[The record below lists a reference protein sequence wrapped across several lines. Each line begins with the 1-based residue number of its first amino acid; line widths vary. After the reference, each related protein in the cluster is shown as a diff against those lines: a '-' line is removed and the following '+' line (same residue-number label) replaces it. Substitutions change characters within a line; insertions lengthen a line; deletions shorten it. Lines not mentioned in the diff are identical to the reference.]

1 MKRRVAIIGAGF
13 SGIGLAIRLKQA
25 GFHDF
30 TIFEKADAV
39 GGTWR
44 DNTYPGAACDS
55 PSFLYCFSFEPKTD
69 WTLKWSEQPE
79 ILAYM
84 EQCVAKHGLAPHL
97 RLGSEVTRARFDA
110 PTGTWSLETSDGRQ
124 EAFDVLV
131 SGVGQL
137 NRPATPEL
145 PGFARFAGA
154 SFHSA
159 RWDHGVALE
168 GKRVG
173 VIGNAASAVQFV
185 PRIAEEVAHLS
196 VFQRSANWM
205 MPKRDHAYSEA
216 WKQRFARH
224 PWLAR
229 LYRWWIYLTFEAT
242 FPVFRGNRFLGER
255 TREVALR
262 ELGKAVPDPLLR
274 ARLTPDY
281 PIGGKRVLISDDYY
295 PALQRDD
302 VTLVTSG
309 IEEVTEDG
317 IVTAAGEH
325 HPLDVLIFA
334 TGFETTGFLVPMKI
348 EGLEGRNLERRWA
361 DGAEAYLGLTVPGF
375 PNFFMMYGPNTNLG
389 HNSIVFM
396 IECQV
401 RYILSALA
409 GIERRDL
416 KYLELRQEPMEA
428 FNRDIQERLARTVWA
443 APDRS
448 WYKNAAGRI
457 TNNWSSSTLR
467 YWWRTRRADLAS
479 YLQVSR

>member
-1 MKRRVAIIGAGF
+1 
-13 SGIGLAIRLKQA
+13 
-25 GFHDF
+25 
-30 TIFEKADAV
+30 
-39 GGTWR
+39 
-44 DNTYPGAACDS
+44 
-55 PSFLYCFSFEPKTD
+55 
-69 WTLKWSEQPE
+69 
-79 ILAYM
+79 
-84 EQCVAKHGLAPHL
+84 
-97 RLGSEVTRARFDA
+97 
-110 PTGTWSLETSDGRQ
+110 
-124 EAFDVLV
+124 
-131 SGVGQL
+131 
-137 NRPATPEL
+137 
-145 PGFARFAGA
+145 
-154 SFHSA
+154 
-159 RWDHGVALE
+159 
-168 GKRVG
+168 
-173 VIGNAASAVQFV
+173 
-185 PRIAEEVAHLS
+185 
-196 VFQRSANWM
+196 M

-262 ELGKAVPDPLLR
+262 ELAKAVPDPLLR